1 MFQRLTLH
9 RENRRVGDGLRYDR
23 AMFRKIIIILA
34 WSTLL
39 AIAFATLSPIG
50 LRPHVGD
57 VTGERF
63 LAFAVVGLLFGVAYA
78 RHLWL
83 VALMVGGA
91 AVGLEVLQHLTPD
104 RHGEISDALVKLAG
118 ALTGTGLAYVFSGIA
133 RKISSSG

>member
-1 MFQRLTLH
+1 
-9 RENRRVGDGLRYDR
+9 
-23 AMFRKIIIILA
+23 MFRRIIIILA

-57 VTGERF
+57 VSGERF
-63 LAFAVVGLLFGVAYA
+63 WAFAALGLLFGMAYP

-83 VALMVGGA
+83 VVLMVGGA

-104 RHGEISDALVKLAG
+104 RHGRIPDALVKLAG
-118 ALTGTGLAYVFSGIA
+118 AIAGTALAYVFGGTA
-133 RKISSSG
+133 RKISSSS

>member
-1 MFQRLTLH
+1 M
-9 RENRRVGDGLRYDR
+9 
-23 AMFRKIIIILA
+23 
-34 WSTLL
+34 LL

-57 VTGERF
+57 VSGERF
-63 LAFAVVGLLFGVAYA
+63 LAFAAVALLFGVAYP

-83 VALMVGGA
+83 VTFMVGGV

-104 RHGEISDALVKLAG
+104 RHGRIPDALVKLAG
-118 ALTGTGLAYVFSGIA
+118 GCAGAGLAYVFSGTI